1 MWSNQR
7 CCAVAPAHQESP
19 GPGAQINQDR
29 KAEDIKLADGMS
41 RESADPEWPRP
52 ASPSSAARGL
62 PLFGLALTTTSMS
75 PMNQMGTR
83 SRLLEFG
90 FQYGGRMKYLDVDG
104 IGKVSRIGL
113 GTWQFGSREWGYG
126 DSYASGA
133 ARDIVQRALAL
144 GVTLFDTAE
153 IYAMGKSERILG
165 EALGDQRSAVAL
177 ASKIF
182 PIAPFPP
189 VIKQRERA
197 SARRL
202 QVDRIPLYQ
211 IHQPNP
217 VVPDSVIMPGMRSL
231 LDSGDI
237 GAAGV
242 SNYSLARWQKAD
254 AALGRPV
261 ISNQVQFSLARPR
274 ALDDLVPFAERENR
288 IVIAYSPLAQGLLGA
303 KYGLD
308 NRPGGVRAA
317 NQLFGTENLRRV
329 EPLLQT
335 LRDIATEVGAKPAQ
349 VALAWL
355 ISLPNVVAI
364 PGASSVEQLEF
375 NVAAADIELSPQS
388 RDALTDAARAFR
400 PVSTSRFLIDRVR
413 EKLGRA

>member
-1 MWSNQR
+1 
-7 CCAVAPAHQESP
+7 
-19 GPGAQINQDR
+19 
-29 KAEDIKLADGMS
+29 
-41 RESADPEWPRP
+41 
-52 ASPSSAARGL
+52 
-62 PLFGLALTTTSMS
+62 
-75 PMNQMGTR
+75 
-83 SRLLEFG
+83 
-90 FQYGGRMKYLDVDG
+90 MKYLDVEG
-104 IGKVSRIGL
+104 VGSVSRIGL

-126 DSYASGA
+126 DGYASGA
-133 ARDIVQRALAL
+133 AGDIVRRALDL

-153 IYAMGKSERILG
+153 IYGLGKSERILG
-165 EALGDQRSAVAL
+165 EALGDERGKVAV
-177 ASKIF
+177 ASKIM

-202 QVDRIPLYQ
+202 QLDRIPLYQ

-217 VVPDSVIMPGMRSL
+217 VVPDSVIMPGMRDL

-261 ISNQVQFSLARPR
+261 ISNQVHFSLAHPA

-288 IVIAYSPLAQGLLGA
+288 VVIAYSPLAQGLLGG
-303 KYGLD
+303 KYGVD
-308 NRPGGVRAA
+308 NRPGGVRAI
-317 NQLFGTENLRRV
+317 NSLFGTETLRRI

-335 LRDIATEVGAKPAQ
+335 LRDVATQVDAKPAQ

-355 ISLPNVVAI
+355 LSLPNVVAI

-375 NVAAADIELSPQS
+375 NVAAADIELNTDS
-388 RDALTDAARAFR
+388 RDALTAAARNFR
-400 PVSTSRFLIDRVR
+400 PVSTRQFLTETVR
-413 EKLGRA
+413 EKLRIR

>member
-1 MWSNQR
+1 
-7 CCAVAPAHQESP
+7 
-19 GPGAQINQDR
+19 
-29 KAEDIKLADGMS
+29 
-41 RESADPEWPRP
+41 
-52 ASPSSAARGL
+52 
-62 PLFGLALTTTSMS
+62 
-75 PMNQMGTR
+75 
-83 SRLLEFG
+83 
-90 FQYGGRMKYLDVDG
+90 MKYVDVDG
-104 IGKVSRIGL
+104 VGKVSRIGL
-113 GTWQFGSREWGYG
+113 GTWQFGSAEWGYG

-133 ARDIVQRALAL
+133 ARDIVQHALAL

-153 IYAMGKSERILG
+153 VYGLGKSERILG
-165 EALGDQRSAVAL
+165 EALGDQRSSVAL

-189 VIKQRERA
+189 VVKQRERA

-231 LDSGDI
+231 LDSGAI

-261 ISNQVQFSLARPR
+261 ISNQVQFSLARPE
-274 ALDDLVPFAERENR
+274 ALEDLVPFAERENR
-288 IVIAYSPLAQGLLGA
+288 IVIAYSPLAQGLLGG
-303 KYGLD
+303 KYGPD
-308 NRPGGVRAA
+308 NRPGGVRAT
-317 NQLFGTENLRRV
+317 NPLFGTENLRRI

-335 LRDIATEVGAKPAQ
+335 LRDVAAEVGAKPAQ

-355 ISLPNVVAI
+355 VSLPNVVAI

-375 NVAAADIELSPQS
+375 NVAAADIELSTQS

-400 PVSTSRFLIDRVR
+400 PVSTLDFFSERIR
-413 EKLGRA
+413 EKLGRR

>member
-1 MWSNQR
+1 
-7 CCAVAPAHQESP
+7 
-19 GPGAQINQDR
+19 
-29 KAEDIKLADGMS
+29 
-41 RESADPEWPRP
+41 
-52 ASPSSAARGL
+52 
-62 PLFGLALTTTSMS
+62 
-75 PMNQMGTR
+75 
-83 SRLLEFG
+83 
-90 FQYGGRMKYLDVDG
+90 MKYLDVAG
-104 IGKVSRIGL
+104 VGRVSRIGV

-126 DSYASGA
+126 DSYASGV

-153 IYAMGKSERILG
+153 VYARGESERILG
-165 EALGDQRSAVAL
+165 EALGDQRSAVVV
-177 ASKIF
+177 ASKLF

-189 VIKQRERA
+189 VIRQRERA

-202 QVDRIPLYQ
+202 QLDRIPLYQ
-211 IHQPNP
+211 IHQANP

-242 SNYSLARWQKAD
+242 SNYSLDRWKKAD

-261 ISNQVQFSLARPR
+261 ISNQVNFSLARPS

-288 IVIAYSPLAQGLLGA
+288 IVIAYSPLAQGLLGG
-303 KYGLD
+303 KYGLA
-308 NRPGGVRAA
+308 NRPGGVRAV

-335 LRDIATEVGAKPAQ
+335 LRDVATEVGAKPAQ

-388 RDALTDAARAFR
+388 RDALTGAARAFR
-400 PVSTSRFLIDRVR
+400 RVSTRHFLLDTVR
-413 EKLGRA
+413 EKLGRR

>member
-1 MWSNQR
+1 
-7 CCAVAPAHQESP
+7 
-19 GPGAQINQDR
+19 
-29 KAEDIKLADGMS
+29 
-41 RESADPEWPRP
+41 
-52 ASPSSAARGL
+52 
-62 PLFGLALTTTSMS
+62 
-75 PMNQMGTR
+75 
-83 SRLLEFG
+83 
-90 FQYGGRMKYLDVDG
+90 MKYLDVDG
-104 IGKVSRIGL
+104 IGRVSRIGV
-113 GTWQFGSREWGYG
+113 GTWQFGSGEWGYG
-126 DSYASGA
+126 DSYASGTA
-133 ARDIVQRALAL
+133 HDIVRRALDL

-153 IYAMGKSERILG
+153 VYAMGKSERILG
-165 EALGDQRSAVAL
+165 EALGAQRSSVAL

-182 PIAPFPP
+182 PIAPFPA
-189 VIKQRERA
+189 VIKQREQA

-217 VVPDSVIMPGMRSL
+217 LVPDSVIMPGMRSL
-231 LDSGDI
+231 LDSGAI

-242 SNYSLARWQKAD
+242 SNYSLARWRKAD

-261 ISNQVQFSLARPR
+261 ISNQVKFSLARPGP
-274 ALDDLVPFAERENR
+274 LEDLVPFAQRENR
-288 IVIAYSPLAQGLLGA
+288 LVIAYSPLAQGLLGG

-308 NRPGGVRAA
+308 NRPGGVRAT

-335 LRDIATEVGAKPAQ
+335 LRDVASQVGAKPAQ

-375 NVAAADIELSPQS
+375 NVAAADLELSEQT
-388 RDALTDAARAFR
+388 RAALTAAARAFR
-400 PVSTSRFLIDRVR
+400 PVSTGQFLVERVR
-413 EKLGRA
+413 ERIGRA

>member
-1 MWSNQR
+1 
-7 CCAVAPAHQESP
+7 
-19 GPGAQINQDR
+19 
-29 KAEDIKLADGMS
+29 
-41 RESADPEWPRP
+41 
-52 ASPSSAARGL
+52 
-62 PLFGLALTTTSMS
+62 
-75 PMNQMGTR
+75 
-83 SRLLEFG
+83 
-90 FQYGGRMKYLDVDG
+90 MKYLEVDG
-104 IGKVSRIGL
+104 IGRVSRIGV

-126 DSYASGA
+126 DAYAGGT

-153 IYAMGKSERILG
+153 IYGTGRSERILG
-165 EALGDQRSAVAL
+165 QALGDARSSVAL

-197 SARRL
+197 SAKRL
-202 QVDRIPLYQ
+202 QVDRVPLYQ

-217 VVPDSVIMPGMRSL
+217 VIPDSVIMPGMRSL
-231 LDSGDI
+231 LDSGHI

-242 SNYSLARWQKAD
+242 SNYSLERWKKAD
-254 AALGRPV
+254 DALGRPV
-261 ISNQVQFSLARPR
+261 ISNQVLFSLARPDP
-274 ALDDLVPFAERENR
+274 LEDLVPFAQRENR
-288 IVIAYSPLAQGLLGA
+288 IVIAYSPLAQGLLGG

-308 NRPGGVRAA
+308 NRPGGVRAM

-335 LRDIATEVGAKPAQ
+335 LRDVATDVGAKPAQ

-364 PGASSVEQLEF
+364 PGASSVAQLEF
-375 NVAAADIELSPQS
+375 NVAAADIELSPPS
-388 RDALTDAARAFR
+388 RDALTAAARAFR
-400 PVSTSRFLIDRVR
+400 PVSTGRYLIDRAR
-413 EKLGRA
+413 ERLGR